1 MNYELD
7 ERYTLLP
14 FAEADV
20 GEQDI
25 VDMWEREGVVD
36 RRDGADRAREAIC
49 VGIDRDDGL
58 VAVTTAYLDH
68 STQLRTQMWHLRGFV
83 AAAHRRSSVGVHLLR
98 ATRLVMEGNFV
109 AGEDRRAPGI
119 MFELENEGV
128 KGTRIEAVWR
138 DDRISEG
145 IEWTFIGENAK
156 GDHLRVHYFAGAE
169 ISAP

>member
-14 FAEADV
+14 FAEAGV

-49 VGIDRDDGL
+49 VGIDREDGL

-68 STQLRTQMWHLRGFV
+68 STQLRTQMWLCAG
-83 AAAHRRSSVGVHLLR
+83 SSPPPPAQLG
-98 ATRLVMEGNFV
+98 
-109 AGEDRRAPGI
+109 RRAPAARDPLGD
-119 MFELENEGV
+119 GRATSSPARTAARP
-128 KGTRIEAVWR
+128 GSCSSSRTRA
-138 DDRISEG
+138 
-145 IEWTFIGENAK
+145 
-156 GDHLRVHYFAGAE
+156 
-169 ISAP
+169 